1 MSAMSAGR
9 SALRMG
15 PAELVQA
22 AAMARRFYLEGKSK
36 IQIAEEF
43 GVSRFKVARVLE
55 TALERD
61 LVRIEIRVPAE
72 LDAERS
78 DALRARY
85 GLRHAVVVE
94 SPAEEQDDAPDPE
107 NLGEV
112 AADLLGE
119 LVNEGDV
126 LGLAW
131 GRSTIH
137 MAAALD
143 RLPPCTVVQLTGV
156 YDAGTAE
163 RGSVE
168 AVRRAAQVSG
178 GEAHPIY
185 APMLLPDPATA
196 AALRHQTGIAR
207 AFDYFD
213 KVTVAAVSIG
223 SWEPGIS
230 TVHDMLSDE
239 ERAHY
244 ASLGVAAEM
253 SAHLFDTEGR
263 RVGRDLGERCIT
275 VEADR
280 LRRIPEVVAIAGGQR
295 KAAAIGAVLRSGLV
309 TSLVTDTAAADY
321 LLTESAAPQRLGCWS
336 GPTRTATER
345 HRGGRRRPGRG
356 HGNARTAHAPSGRSR
371 VRRLSPGPRP
381 GPSPPGTP
389 PAPRTDSHR
398 PGCSAGSA
406 ATSRGCRASSCA
418 SPPDTA

>member
-1 MSAMSAGR
+1 
-9 SALRMG
+9 MG

-94 SPAEEQDDAPDPE
+94 SPADATDDAPDPE

-119 LVNEGDV
+119 LVTEGDV

-137 MAAALD
+137 MAAALH

-156 YDAGTAE
+156 YDAGTAD

-168 AVRRAAQVSG
+168 AVRRAADVSG

-185 APMLLPDPATA
+185 APMLLPDSATA
-196 AALRHQTGIAR
+196 AALRGQTGIAR
-207 AFDYFD
+207 AFEYFD
-213 KVTVAAVSIG
+213 KVTVACVSIG
-223 SWEPGIS
+223 SWAPGIS
-230 TVHDMLSDE
+230 TVYDMLSE
-239 ERAHY
+239 QEREHY
-244 ASLGVAAEM
+244 ASLGAAAEM
-253 SAHLFDTEGR
+253 SAHLFDADGR
-263 RVGRDLGERCIT
+263 RIGRDLGERCIT

-280 LRRIPEVVAIAGGQR
+280 LRRIPEVVAIAGGRQ

-309 TSLVTDTAAADY
+309 TSLVTDTAAADH
-321 LLTESAAPQRLGCWS
+321 LLLETG
-336 GPTRTATER
+336 
-345 HRGGRRRPGRG
+345 
-356 HGNARTAHAPSGRSR
+356 
-371 VRRLSPGPRP
+371 PGPRP
-381 GPSPPGTP
+381 
-389 PAPRTDSHR
+389 ALE
-398 PGCSAGSA
+398 
-406 ATSRGCRASSCA
+406 RAD
-418 SPPDTA
+418 PDGV

>member
-1 MSAMSAGR
+1 MSTG
-9 SALRMG
+9 RMG

-94 SPAEEQDDAPDPE
+94 SPADAADDAPDPE

-112 AADLLGE
+112 AAGLLGE
-119 LVNEGDV
+119 LVTEGDV

-178 GEAHPIY
+178 GEAHPVY

-196 AALRHQTGIAR
+196 AALRGQTGIAR
-207 AFDYFD
+207 AFEYFD
-213 KVTVAAVSIG
+213 KVTVACVSIG
-223 SWEPGIS
+223 SWEPGVS
-230 TVHDMLSDE
+230 TVYDMLSND

-244 ASLGVAAEM
+244 DSLGTAAEM
-253 SAHLFDTEGR
+253 SAHLFDSEGR
-263 RVGRDLGERCIT
+263 RIGRDLQERCIT

-280 LRRIPEVVAIAGGQR
+280 LRRIPEVVAIAGGHR

-309 TSLVTDTAAADY
+309 TSLVTDTAAADF
-321 LLTESAAPQRLGCWS
+321 LLHESA
-336 GPTRTATER
+336 
-345 HRGGRRRPGRG
+345 
-356 HGNARTAHAPSGRSR
+356 
-371 VRRLSPGPRP
+371 PGPRP
-381 GPSPPGTP
+381 
-389 PAPRTDSHR
+389 ALD
-398 PGCSAGSA
+398 
-406 ATSRGCRASSCA
+406 RAD
-418 SPPDTA
+418 PDGA

>member
-1 MSAMSAGR
+1 MSTGR
-9 SALRMG
+9 SAMRMG

-94 SPAEEQDDAPDPE
+94 SPSDAEDDGVDPE

-112 AADLLGE
+112 AADLLAE
-119 LVNEGDV
+119 LVTEGDV

-137 MAAALD
+137 MAVALD

-168 AVRRAAQVSG
+168 AVRRAATVSG

-185 APMLLPDPATA
+185 APMLLPDATTA
-196 AALRHQTGIAR
+196 AALRGQPGIAR
-207 AFDYFD
+207 AFEYFD

-223 SWEPGIS
+223 SWEAGIS
-230 TVHDMLSDE
+230 TVHDMLSPE

-244 ASLGVAAEM
+244 ASLGAAAEM
-253 SAHLFDTEGR
+253 SAHLFAADGR
-263 RVGRDLGERCIT
+263 RIGRDLGERCIT

-280 LRRIPEVVAIAGGQR
+280 LRRIPEVVAIAGGGR
-295 KAAAIGAVLRSGLV
+295 KAGAIDAVLRSGLV
-309 TSLVTDTAAADY
+309 TSLVTDTAAAD
-321 LLTESAAPQRLGCWS
+321 LLLHETGAQP
-336 GPTRTATER
+336 
-345 HRGGRRRPGRG
+345 
-356 HGNARTAHAPSGRSR
+356 
-371 VRRLSPGPRP
+371 PRP
-381 GPSPPGTP
+381 
-389 PAPRTDSHR
+389 ALE
-398 PGCSAGSA
+398 
-406 ATSRGCRASSCA
+406 RAD
-418 SPPDTA
+418 PDGA

>member
-1 MSAMSAGR
+1 MVASRPHSG
-9 SALRMG
+9 MG

-94 SPAEEQDDAPDPE
+94 SAADSDDAPDPE
-107 NLGEV
+107 NLGDV

-119 LVNEGDV
+119 LVAEGDV
-126 LGLAW
+126 LGIAW

-137 MAAALD
+137 MASALH

-156 YDAGTAE
+156 YDAGTADS
-163 RGSVE
+163 GSVE
-168 AVRRAAQVSG
+168 AVRRAADVSG

-185 APMLLPDPATA
+185 APMLLPDSATA
-196 AALRHQTGIAR
+196 AALRGQTGIAR

-213 KVTVAAVSIG
+213 KVTVACVSIG
-223 SWEPGIS
+223 SWAPGIS
-230 TVHDMLSDE
+230 TVYDMLSDD
-239 ERAHY
+239 EREHY
-244 ASLGVAAEM
+244 ASLGAAAEM
-253 SAHLFDTEGR
+253 SAHLFDAEGR
-263 RVGRDLGERCIT
+263 RIGRDLGERCIT

-280 LRRIPEVVAIAGGQR
+280 LRRIPEVIAIAGGQR
-295 KAAAIGAVLRSGLV
+295 KAHAIGAVLKSGLV

-321 LLTESAAPQRLGCWS
+321 LLLESA
-336 GPTRTATER
+336 
-345 HRGGRRRPGRG
+345 
-356 HGNARTAHAPSGRSR
+356 
-371 VRRLSPGPRP
+371 PGPRP
-381 GPSPPGTP
+381 ALDRADP
-389 PAPRTDSHR
+389 DS
-398 PGCSAGSA
+398 
-406 ATSRGCRASSCA
+406 
-418 SPPDTA
+418 

>member
-1 MSAMSAGR
+1 MNSSEESAVSAMSAGR

-55 TALERD
+55 TALECD

-78 DALRARY
+78 DALRSRY

-94 SPAEEQDDAPDPE
+94 SPAEEVDLEGEGADPE
-107 NLGEV
+107 NLGAV

-119 LVNEGDV
+119 LVTEGDV

-137 MAAALD
+137 MAAALH

-178 GEAHPIY
+178 GDAHPIY

-196 AALRHQTGIAR
+196 AALRSQTGIAR
-207 AFDYFD
+207 AFEYFD

-230 TVHDMLSDE
+230 TVHDMLTDE

-253 SAHLFDTEGR
+253 SAHLFDKQGR

-275 VEADR
+275 VEAER
-280 LRRIPEVVAIAGGQR
+280 LRRIPEVVAIAGGLR
-295 KAAAIGAVLRSGLV
+295 KASAIGAVLRSGLV
-309 TSLVTDTAAADY
+309 TSLVTDTSAADY
-321 LLTESAAPQRLGCWS
+321 LLTES
-336 GPTRTATER
+336 E
-345 HRGGRRRPGRG
+345 
-356 HGNARTAHAPSGRSR
+356 
-371 VRRLSPGPRP
+371 PGPRP
-381 GPSPPGTP
+381 ALERADP
-389 PAPRTDSHR
+389 DSHEVSGR
-398 PGCSAGSA
+398 
-406 ATSRGCRASSCA
+406 
-418 SPPDTA
+418 

>member
-9 SALRMG
+9 PALRMG

-94 SPAEEQDDAPDPE
+94 SPADDAEETPDPE

-119 LVNEGDV
+119 LVTEGDV

-196 AALRHQTGIAR
+196 AALRNQTGIAR
-207 AFDYFD
+207 AFEYFD
-213 KVTVAAVSIG
+213 KVTVACVSIG

-230 TVHDMLSDE
+230 TVHDMLTDE

-253 SAHLFDTEGR
+253 SAHLFDAEGR

-280 LRRIPEVVAIAGGQR
+280 LRRIPEVVAIAGGRR
-295 KAAAIGAVLRSGLV
+295 KAAAIDAVLRSGLV
-309 TSLVTDTAAADY
+309 TSLVTDTAAADH
-321 LLTESAAPQRLGCWS
+321 LLTAG
-336 GPTRTATER
+336 
-345 HRGGRRRPGRG
+345 
-356 HGNARTAHAPSGRSR
+356 
-371 VRRLSPGPRP
+371 
-381 GPSPPGTP
+381 
-389 PAPRTDSHR
+389 PAPRPALNRAD
-398 PGCSAGSA
+398 PDGA
-406 ATSRGCRASSCA
+406 A
-418 SPPDTA
+418 

>member
-1 MSAMSAGR
+1 MNSSEESAVTGMSAGR
-9 SALRMG
+9 PALRMG

-78 DALRARY
+78 DRLRARY

-94 SPAEEQDDAPDPE
+94 SPAQAVEESPDPE

-119 LVNEGDV
+119 LVTEGDV

-137 MAAALD
+137 MAAALSS
-143 RLPPCTVVQLTGV
+143 LPPCTVVQLTGV

-185 APMLLPDPATA
+185 APMLLPDSATA
-196 AALRHQTGIAR
+196 AALRNQTGIAR
-207 AFDYFD
+207 AFEYFD
-213 KVTVAAVSIG
+213 KVTVACVSIG

-230 TVHDMLSDE
+230 TVHDMLTDE

-253 SAHLFDTEGR
+253 SAHLFDAEGR

-295 KAAAIGAVLRSGLV
+295 KAAAIDAVLRSGLV
-309 TSLVTDTAAADY
+309 TSLVTDTAAADQ
-321 LLTESAAPQRLGCWS
+321 LLEMG
-336 GPTRTATER
+336 
-345 HRGGRRRPGRG
+345 
-356 HGNARTAHAPSGRSR
+356 
-371 VRRLSPGPRP
+371 
-381 GPSPPGTP
+381 
-389 PAPRTDSHR
+389 PAPRPALD
-398 PGCSAGSA
+398 
-406 ATSRGCRASSCA
+406 RAD
-418 SPPDTA
+418 PDGP

>member
-1 MSAMSAGR
+1 
-9 SALRMG
+9 
-15 PAELVQA
+15 
-22 AAMARRFYLEGKSK
+22 MARRFYLEGKSK

-61 LVRIEIRVPAE
+61 LVRIEISVPAN

-78 DALRARY
+78 DALRARF

-94 SPAEEQDDAPDPE
+94 SPTDGTGTGPLDDTDPE

-119 LVNEGDV
+119 LVTEGDV

-137 MAAALD
+137 MAAALKH
-143 RLPPCTVVQLTGV
+143 LPPCTVVQLTGV
-156 YDAGTAE
+156 YDPGTAE

-168 AVRRAAQVSG
+168 AVRRAAAVSG

-185 APMLLPDPATA
+185 APMLLPDAATA
-196 AALRHQTGIAR
+196 AALRGQTSITS
-207 AFDYFD
+207 AFEYFD

-223 SWEPGIS
+223 SWEPGVS
-230 TVHDMLSDE
+230 TIYDMLSEE

-244 ASLGVAAEM
+244 SSLGVAAEM
-253 SAHLFDTEGR
+253 SAHLFDSEGR

-275 VEADR
+275 VEAER
-280 LRRIPEVVAIAGGQR
+280 LRRIPEVVAIAGGRR

-309 TSLVTDTAAADY
+309 SSLVTDTAAADY
-321 LLTESAAPQRLGCWS
+321 LLTRSA
-336 GPTRTATER
+336 
-345 HRGGRRRPGRG
+345 
-356 HGNARTAHAPSGRSR
+356 
-371 VRRLSPGPRP
+371 PGPRP
-381 GPSPPGTP
+381 ARERVDPETL
-389 PAPRTDSHR
+389 
-398 PGCSAGSA
+398 
-406 ATSRGCRASSCA
+406 
-418 SPPDTA
+418 

>member
-1 MSAMSAGR
+1 
-9 SALRMG
+9 MG
-15 PAELVQA
+15 PAELMQA

-36 IQIAEEF
+36 IQIADEF

-85 GLRHAVVVE
+85 GLRHVVVVE
-94 SPAEEQDDAPDPE
+94 SPSGTVNEPASSESADDGADPE

-119 LVNEGDV
+119 LVTEGDV

-137 MAAALD
+137 MATAL
-143 RLPPCTVVQLTGV
+143 RQLPPCTVVQLTGV
-156 YDAGTAE
+156 YDAGTAD

-168 AVRRAAQVSG
+168 AVRRAAEVAG

-185 APMLLPDPATA
+185 APMLLPDPSTATA
-196 AALRHQTGIAR
+196 LRSQTGIAR
-207 AFDYFD
+207 AFEYFD

-244 ASLGVAAEM
+244 SSLGVAAEM
-253 SAHLFDTEGR
+253 SAHLFDAHGR
-263 RVGRDLGERCIT
+263 RIGRDLGERCIT
-275 VEADR
+275 VEAER
-280 LRRIPEVVAIAGGQR
+280 LRRIPEVVAIAGGHR

-309 TSLVTDTAAADY
+309 TSLVTDTAAADF
-321 LLTESAAPQRLGCWS
+321 LLTEMG
-336 GPTRTATER
+336 
-345 HRGGRRRPGRG
+345 
-356 HGNARTAHAPSGRSR
+356 
-371 VRRLSPGPRP
+371 PGPRP
-381 GPSPPGTP
+381 
-389 PAPRTDSHR
+389 ALE
-398 PGCSAGSA
+398 
-406 ATSRGCRASSCA
+406 RAD
-418 SPPDTA
+418 PDGA

>member
-1 MSAMSAGR
+1 
-9 SALRMG
+9 MG

-55 TALERD
+55 TALEND

-94 SPAEEQDDAPDPE
+94 SPADASDDAPDPE

-119 LVNEGDV
+119 LVAEGDV

-137 MAAALD
+137 MAAALH

-185 APMLLPDPATA
+185 APMLLPDSATA
-196 AALRHQTGIAR
+196 AALRNQTGIAR
-207 AFDYFD
+207 AFEYFD

-230 TVHDMLSDE
+230 TVYDMLTPE
-239 ERAHY
+239 ERARY
-244 ASLGVAAEM
+244 ASFGVAAEM
-253 SAHLFDTEGR
+253 SAHLFDADGR

-280 LRRIPEVVAIAGGQR
+280 LRRIPEVVAIA
-295 KAAAIGAVLRSGLV
+295 
-309 TSLVTDTAAADY
+309 
-321 LLTESAAPQRLGCWS
+321 
-336 GPTRTATER
+336 
-345 HRGGRRRPGRG
+345 
-356 HGNARTAHAPSGRSR
+356 
-371 VRRLSPGPRP
+371 
-381 GPSPPGTP
+381 
-389 PAPRTDSHR
+389 
-398 PGCSAGSA
+398 
-406 ATSRGCRASSCA
+406 
-418 SPPDTA
+418 

>member
-1 MSAMSAGR
+1 MSTGR
-9 SALRMG
+9 AAARMG
-15 PAELVQA
+15 PAELMQA

-36 IQIAEEF
+36 IQIADEF

-55 TALERD
+55 TALEHD

-85 GLRHAVVVE
+85 GLRHAVVAE
-94 SPAEEQDDAPDPE
+94 SPADATETVENVADPE

-119 LVNEGDV
+119 LVTEGDV

-137 MAAALD
+137 MATALR

-156 YDAGTAE
+156 YDAGTAD

-168 AVRRAAQVSG
+168 AVRRAAEVAG

-196 AALRHQTGIAR
+196 AALRHQTGIAA
-207 AFDYFD
+207 AFEYFD

-230 TVHDMLSDE
+230 TVHDMLSE
-239 ERAHY
+239 RERAHY

-253 SAHLFDTEGR
+253 SAHLFDADGR
-263 RVGRDLGERCIT
+263 RIGRDLGERCIT
-275 VEADR
+275 VEAAR
-280 LRRIPEVVAIAGGQR
+280 LRRVPEVVAIAGGRR

-309 TSLVTDTAAADY
+309 TSLVTDTAAADA
-321 LLTESAAPQRLGCWS
+321 LLEDRRAVLRPALDRADPDES
-336 GPTRTATER
+336 
-345 HRGGRRRPGRG
+345 
-356 HGNARTAHAPSGRSR
+356 
-371 VRRLSPGPRP
+371 
-381 GPSPPGTP
+381 
-389 PAPRTDSHR
+389 
-398 PGCSAGSA
+398 
-406 ATSRGCRASSCA
+406 
-418 SPPDTA
+418 

>member
-1 MSAMSAGR
+1 MSGMSAGR
-9 SALRMG
+9 SAMRMG

-94 SPAEEQDDAPDPE
+94 SPAEVEEATSPDPE

-178 GEAHPIY
+178 GDAHPIY
-185 APMLLPDPATA
+185 APMLLPDAATA
-196 AALRHQTGIAR
+196 QALRHQTGIAR
-207 AFDYFD
+207 AFEYFD
-213 KVTVAAVSIG
+213 KVTVACVSIG

-239 ERAHY
+239 ERGHY

-253 SAHLFDTEGR
+253 SAHLFDAEGR

-275 VEADR
+275 VKADQ
-280 LRRIPEVVAIAGGQR
+280 LRRVPEVVAIAGGQR
-295 KAAAIGAVLRSGLV
+295 KAAAIDAVLRSGLV
-309 TSLVTDTAAADY
+309 TSLVTDTSAADY
-321 LLTESAAPQRLGCWS
+321 LM
-336 GPTRTATER
+336 TA
-345 HRGGRRRPGRG
+345 
-356 HGNARTAHAPSGRSR
+356 
-371 VRRLSPGPRP
+371 
-381 GPSPPGTP
+381 GTTP
-389 PAPRTDSHR
+389 KPALN
-398 PGCSAGSA
+398 
-406 ATSRGCRASSCA
+406 RAD
-418 SPPDTA
+418 PDGI

>member
-1 MSAMSAGR
+1 
-9 SALRMG
+9 
-15 PAELVQA
+15 
-22 AAMARRFYLEGKSK
+22 MARRFYLEGKSK

-61 LVRIEIRVPAE
+61 LVRIEIRVPSE

-94 SPAEEQDDAPDPE
+94 SPADAPPAFGGQNPPDDAADPE

-137 MAAALD
+137 MAAALH

-156 YDAGTAE
+156 YDAGTAD

-168 AVRRAAQVSG
+168 AVRRAADVSG

-185 APMLLPDPATA
+185 APMLLPDSATA
-196 AALRHQTGIAR
+196 EALRRQTGIAR
-207 AFDYFD
+207 AFEYFD
-213 KVTVAAVSIG
+213 KVTVACVSIG
-223 SWEPGIS
+223 SWEPGVS
-230 TVHDMLSDE
+230 TVYDMLSE
-239 ERAHY
+239 QEREHY
-244 ASLGVAAEM
+244 ASLGAAAEM
-253 SAHLFDTEGR
+253 SAHLFDAEGR
-263 RVGRDLGERCIT
+263 RIGRDLGERCIT

-280 LRRIPEVVAIAGGQR
+280 LRRIPEVVAIAGGRR
-295 KAAAIGAVLRSGLV
+295 KADAIGAVLRSGLV
-309 TSLVTDTAAADY
+309 TSLVTDTAAADH
-321 LLTESAAPQRLGCWS
+321 LLLETG
-336 GPTRTATER
+336 
-345 HRGGRRRPGRG
+345 
-356 HGNARTAHAPSGRSR
+356 
-371 VRRLSPGPRP
+371 PGPRP
-381 GPSPPGTP
+381 
-389 PAPRTDSHR
+389 ALD
-398 PGCSAGSA
+398 
-406 ATSRGCRASSCA
+406 RAD
-418 SPPDTA
+418 PDGA

>member
-94 SPAEEQDDAPDPE
+94 SPAEEQDDAADPE

-253 SAHLFDTEGR
+253 SAHLFDSEGR
-263 RVGRDLGERCIT
+263 MGRPGPRRALHHGRGGPAAPDSRGGG
-275 VEADR
+275 DR
-280 LRRIPEVVAIAGGQR
+280 GRPAQGRGD
-295 KAAAIGAVLRSGLV
+295 RSG
-309 TSLVTDTAAADY
+309 AAVRAGHQPGD
-321 LLTESAAPQRLGCWS
+321 G
-336 GPTRTATER
+336 
-345 HRGGRRRPGRG
+345 HRGGRLPADRLGRTAQARAGAVRPGRG
-356 HGNARTAHAPSGRSR
+356 VSEGR
-371 VRRLSPGPRP
+371 
-381 GPSPPGTP
+381 
-389 PAPRTDSHR
+389 
-398 PGCSAGSA
+398 
-406 ATSRGCRASSCA
+406 RGCGR
-418 SPPDTA
+418 

>member
-94 SPAEEQDDAPDPE
+94 SPESSEAAEDGPDPE

-119 LVNEGDV
+119 LVTEGDV

-196 AALRHQTGIAR
+196 AALRNQTGIAR
-207 AFDYFD
+207 AFEYFD

-230 TVHDMLSDE
+230 TVHDMLTDE

-253 SAHLFDTEGR
+253 SAHLFDSEGR

-280 LRRIPEVVAIAGGQR
+280 LRRIPEVVAIAGGLR
-295 KAAAIGAVLRSGLV
+295 KAGAIDAVLRSGLV
-309 TSLVTDTAAADY
+309 TSLVTDTAVADH
-321 LLTESAAPQRLGCWS
+321 LISAAG
-336 GPTRTATER
+336 ER
-345 HRGGRRRPGRG
+345 
-356 HGNARTAHAPSGRSR
+356 
-371 VRRLSPGPRP
+371 PRP
-381 GPSPPGTP
+381 
-389 PAPRTDSHR
+389 ALD
-398 PGCSAGSA
+398 
-406 ATSRGCRASSCA
+406 RAD
-418 SPPDTA
+418 PDGE

>member
-1 MSAMSAGR
+1 
-9 SALRMG
+9 MG

-36 IQIAEEF
+36 IQIADEF

-94 SPAEEQDDAPDPE
+94 SPTDSADADDDAADPE

-119 LVNEGDV
+119 LVTDGDV

-137 MAAALD
+137 MATAL
-143 RLPPCTVVQLTGV
+143 RQLPPCTVVQLTGV
-156 YDAGTAE
+156 YDAGTAD

-168 AVRRAAQVSG
+168 AVRRAAEVAG

-185 APMLLPDPATA
+185 APMLLPDSATA
-196 AALRHQTGIAR
+196 AALRSQTGISR

-223 SWEPGIS
+223 SWEPGVS
-230 TVHDMLSDE
+230 TVHDMLSDR
-239 ERAHY
+239 ERDHY
-244 ASLGVAAEM
+244 SSLGVAAEM
-253 SAHLFDTEGR
+253 SAHLFDAEGR
-263 RVGRDLGERCIT
+263 RIGRDLGERCIT
-275 VEADR
+275 VEAER
-280 LRRIPEVVAIAGGQR
+280 LRRIPEVVAIAGGLR
-295 KAAAIGAVLRSGLV
+295 KASAIDAVLRSGLV
-309 TSLVTDTAAADY
+309 TSLVTDTAAADH
-321 LLTESAAPQRLGCWS
+321 LLLETPA
-336 GPTRTATER
+336 
-345 HRGGRRRPGRG
+345 
-356 HGNARTAHAPSGRSR
+356 
-371 VRRLSPGPRP
+371 GPRP
-381 GPSPPGTP
+381 ALERS
-389 PAPRTDSHR
+389 D
-398 PGCSAGSA
+398 
-406 ATSRGCRASSCA
+406 
-418 SPPDTA
+418 PDGR

>member
-1 MSAMSAGR
+1 MVASRPQSA
-9 SALRMG
+9 MG

-94 SPAEEQDDAPDPE
+94 SPADATDDAPDPE

-119 LVNEGDV
+119 LVTEGDV

-137 MAAALD
+137 MAAALH

-156 YDAGTAE
+156 YDAGTAD

-168 AVRRAAQVSG
+168 AVRRAADVSG

-185 APMLLPDPATA
+185 APMLLPDSATA
-196 AALRHQTGIAR
+196 AALRGQTGIAR
-207 AFDYFD
+207 AFEYFD
-213 KVTVAAVSIG
+213 KVTVACVSIG
-223 SWEPGIS
+223 SWASGIS
-230 TVHDMLSDE
+230 TVYDMLSE
-239 ERAHY
+239 QEREHY
-244 ASLGVAAEM
+244 ASLGAAAEM
-253 SAHLFDTEGR
+253 SAHLFDADGR
-263 RVGRDLGERCIT
+263 RIGRDLGERCIT

-280 LRRIPEVVAIAGGQR
+280 LRRIPEVVAIAGGRQ

-309 TSLVTDTAAADY
+309 TSLVTDTAAADH
-321 LLTESAAPQRLGCWS
+321 LLLETG
-336 GPTRTATER
+336 
-345 HRGGRRRPGRG
+345 
-356 HGNARTAHAPSGRSR
+356 
-371 VRRLSPGPRP
+371 PGPRP
-381 GPSPPGTP
+381 
-389 PAPRTDSHR
+389 ALE
-398 PGCSAGSA
+398 
-406 ATSRGCRASSCA
+406 RAD
-418 SPPDTA
+418 PDGV

>member
-1 MSAMSAGR
+1 MSAGR
-9 SALRMG
+9 PALRMG

-55 TALERD
+55 TALEHD

-94 SPAEEQDDAPDPE
+94 SPADVEADAPDPE

-119 LVNEGDV
+119 LVTEGDV

-185 APMLLPDPATA
+185 APMLLPDSATA
-196 AALRHQTGIAR
+196 AALRGQTGIAR
-207 AFDYFD
+207 AFEYFD
-213 KVTVAAVSIG
+213 KVTVACVSIG
-223 SWEPGIS
+223 SWEAGIS
-230 TVHDMLSDE
+230 TVYDMLGEE
-239 ERAHY
+239 EREHY
-244 ASLGVAAEM
+244 ASLGAAAEM
-253 SAHLFDTEGR
+253 SAHLFDADGR
-263 RVGRDLGERCIT
+263 RIGRDLGERCIT

-280 LRRIPEVVAIAGGQR
+280 LRRIPEVVAIAGGGR
-295 KAAAIGAVLRSGLV
+295 KADAIGAVLRSGLV
-309 TSLVTDTAAADY
+309 TSLVTDTAAADH
-321 LLTESAAPQRLGCWS
+321 LLHE
-336 GPTRTATER
+336 ATP
-345 HRGGRRRPGRG
+345 GLRP
-356 HGNARTAHAPSGRSR
+356 ARE
-371 VRRLSPGPRP
+371 
-381 GPSPPGTP
+381 
-389 PAPRTDSHR
+389 RTD
-398 PGCSAGSA
+398 
-406 ATSRGCRASSCA
+406 
-418 SPPDTA
+418 PDGV

>member
-1 MSAMSAGR
+1 MSGMSAGR
-9 SALRMG
+9 SAMRMG

-94 SPAEEQDDAPDPE
+94 SPADAEESPDPE

-178 GEAHPIY
+178 GDAHPIY
-185 APMLLPDPATA
+185 APMLLPDAATA
-196 AALRHQTGIAR
+196 AALRNQTGIAR
-207 AFDYFD
+207 AFEYFD
-213 KVTVAAVSIG
+213 KVTVACVSIG

-253 SAHLFDTEGR
+253 SAHLFDSEGR
-263 RVGRDLGERCIT
+263 MG
-275 VEADR
+275 
-280 LRRIPEVVAIAGGQR
+280 
-295 KAAAIGAVLRSGLV
+295 
-309 TSLVTDTAAADY
+309 
-321 LLTESAAPQRLGCWS
+321 
-336 GPTRTATER
+336 
-345 HRGGRRRPGRG
+345 
-356 HGNARTAHAPSGRSR
+356 
-371 VRRLSPGPRP
+371 RP
-381 GPSPPGTP
+381 GPGRAVHHRRDRPAAPYPRGRRDRGRTAQGGRDRRRAALRTRHQPGDGHLGRGLPDDGGPGTAPGADPPGPGRAVTP
-389 PAPRTDSHR
+389 RGLTAPSDPAVSPRVPRRAPRTAEG
-398 PGCSAGSA
+398 P
-406 ATSRGCRASSCA
+406 
-418 SPPDTA
+418 